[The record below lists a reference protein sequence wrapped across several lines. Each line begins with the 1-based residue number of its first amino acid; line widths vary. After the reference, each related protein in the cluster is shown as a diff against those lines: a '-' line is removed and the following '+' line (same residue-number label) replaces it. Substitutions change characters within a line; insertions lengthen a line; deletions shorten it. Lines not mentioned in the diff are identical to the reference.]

1 VRLQLAAVLAL
12 DRVILTRPVRSAD
25 LFAHGHASLKRT
37 ARPLRSQTGWWLAGD
52 HVRCR
57 DWGNFPARE
66 TGPAALAQASCH
78 LWRCTNDRAQ
88 VPQPLRPKPLSL
100 AGGGHV
106 CPIPSPWPR
115 CEMAL
120 SLAFHVSFQERKPL
134 SRPVTPG
141 RRNANRDW
149 TESLRRVG
157 DRFPDSS
164 PAGWPALVM
173 ARAVLLCAGL
183 ATSVDCL
190 RRGPKV
196 SLVRSVEVARRP
208 VIRSEPVFG
217 GGRHARLVGAA
228 DRFRQ
233 RLIIM
238 SLKMYSSF

>member
-1 VRLQLAAVLAL
+1 
-12 DRVILTRPVRSAD
+12 
-25 LFAHGHASLKRT
+25 
-37 ARPLRSQTGWWLAGD
+37 
-52 HVRCR
+52 
-57 DWGNFPARE
+57 
-66 TGPAALAQASCH
+66 
-78 LWRCTNDRAQ
+78 
-88 VPQPLRPKPLSL
+88 
-100 AGGGHV
+100 
-106 CPIPSPWPR
+106 
-115 CEMAL
+115 MAL

-196 SLVRSVEVARRP
+196 SLVRSVEVARRH